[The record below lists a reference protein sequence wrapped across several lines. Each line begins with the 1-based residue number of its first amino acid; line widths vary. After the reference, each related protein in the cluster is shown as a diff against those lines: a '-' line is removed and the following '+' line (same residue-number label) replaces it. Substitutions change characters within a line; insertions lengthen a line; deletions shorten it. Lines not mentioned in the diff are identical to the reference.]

1 MYPSTL
7 TKELFLKLKQSFWIK
22 NQYDSISVEELIK
35 TGKFVSFT
43 TEVETKLKEK
53 MIEWENEFP
62 PKLVYQ
68 ASNGTQYATDDP
80 IFVDENEAIAFLLDE
95 SKQNLDNFYLL
106 WEFEDNFLPY
116 PSKVF
121 FDGKVYTKD
130 DKYDIS

>member
-22 NQYDSISVEELIK
+22 NQYDSVSVEELIK

-62 PKLVYQ
+62 PTLVYQ
-68 ASNGTQYATDDP
+68 ASNGTQYATDDT

>member
-7 TKELFLKLKQSFWIK
+7 TKDLFLKLKRDFWIK
-22 NQYDSISVEELIK
+22 RQFNSVSVEQLIKAGRFKEFNEDIETNLAKELIK
-35 TGKFVSFT
+35 
-43 TEVETKLKEK
+43 
-53 MIEWENEFP
+53 WESEYP
-62 PKLVYQ
+62 PKIIYQ
-68 ASNGTQYATDDP
+68 VSNGTQYATDDP